1 MTSCRSLLFAAAVCA
16 CPVLVPDSLY
26 AQTGFWDSTKDTTD
40 RAMRF
45 LTMREQPNAER
56 ARDLYQEADQ
66 LFRAAAARVNQ
77 TQRDGE
83 AEGTEKKD
91 FARAAKLF
99 ARAADAQPGTA
110 LAQDAMFMQAE
121 SLFFSDQLPDAADVY
136 ERLNKEFPNN
146 RHVDQAAARAFAIS
160 QYWIDTEVA
169 TQDDWFKFNL
179 FDASR
184 PRLDAEGHAV
194 RVLDQIRYDNPTGRL
209 ADDATMAAAVEYMRQ
224 GDFETADEFLT
235 DLRETFPESDHFFN
249 AHLMGIR
256 CKLEVFAGPKYS
268 GLMLE
273 EADKLVRQTRERF
286 PDRLQD
292 PETSEMVA
300 RAAAEVAFRR
310 AEKLNDRAIYRE
322 KRSEY
327 GAARLH
333 YQKILRDYPSTPFA
347 ERARERLE
355 AITSYPDVPAERVS
369 ATLLK
374 RIFPDSRRSTPLET
388 KFNSPT
394 GERSESIYR

>member
-1 MTSCRSLLFAAAVCA
+1 MLGVNSLQ
-16 CPVLVPDSLY
+16 
-26 AQTGFWDSTKDTTD
+26 AQDGFWDSTKDSTD
-40 RAMRF
+40 RALRF
-45 LTMREQPNAER
+45 LTMREQPDAER
-56 ARDLYQEADQ
+56 ARELYQEADQ
-66 LFRAAAARVNQ
+66 LFRAAAARTKQ
-77 TQRDGE
+77 TELDGE

-121 SLFFSDQLPDAADVY
+121 SLFFSDQLPDATDVY

-160 QYWIDTEVA
+160 QYWIDTERA
-169 TQDDWFKFNL
+169 TEDDWFKFNL
-179 FDASR
+179 FDPSR
-184 PRLDAEGHAV
+184 PRLDTEGHAV

-310 AEKLNDRAIYRE
+310 AEKLNDRATFRE

-333 YQKILRDYPSTPFA
+333 YQMILRDYPSTPFA

-355 AITSYPDVPAERVS
+355 AISGYPAVPAERVT
-369 ATLLK
+369 AMMLK
-374 RIFPDSRRSTPLET
+374 RVFPDSRRSPPLET
-388 KFNSPT
+388 KFNSST
-394 GERSESIYR
+394 GEQNESIYR

>member
-1 MTSCRSLLFAAAVCA
+1 MTSCRTLLL
-16 CPVLVPDSLY
+16 VLFVGVVPWPGTQTLQ

-40 RAMRF
+40 RALRY
-45 LTMREQPNAER
+45 LTMREQPDAER
-56 ARDLYQEADQ
+56 ARELYQEGDQ
-66 LFRAAAARVNQ
+66 LFRSAAARMNQ

-83 AEGTEKKD
+83 TEGSEKKD
-91 FARAAKLF
+91 FAKAAKLF
-99 ARAADAQPGTA
+99 ARAADAQPESA

-146 RHVDQAAARAFAIS
+146 RHVDQAAARAFSIS
-160 QYWIDTEVA
+160 QYWIDTEKA
-169 TQDDWFKFNL
+169 TSDDWFKLNL

-184 PRLDAEGHAV
+184 PRLDTEGHAV

-224 GDFETADEFLT
+224 GEFEMADEFLT

-327 GAARLH
+327 GAARVH

-347 ERARERLE
+347 DRARERLE
-355 AITSYPDVPAERVS
+355 AISSYPDVPAERMT

-374 RIFPDSRRSTPLET
+374 RAFPDSRRSPPLET
-388 KFNSPT
+388 KFNSPS
-394 GERSESIYR
+394 GKKNESIYR

>member
-1 MTSCRSLLFAAAVCA
+1 MNSL
-16 CPVLVPDSLY
+16 S
-26 AQTGFWDSTKDTTD
+26 AQEAFWDSTKETTD
-40 RAMRF
+40 RALRF

-56 ARDLYQEADQ
+56 ARELYQQADQ
-66 LFRAAAARVNQ
+66 LFRAAAARANQ
-77 TQRDGE
+77 TQRDAE

-91 FARAAKLF
+91 FAQAAKIF

-121 SLFFSDQLPDAADVY
+121 SLFFSDQLPEAADVY

-160 QYWIDTEVA
+160 QYWIDTERA
-169 TQDDWFKFNL
+169 TEDDWFKFNL
-179 FDASR
+179 FDPSR
-184 PRLDAEGHAV
+184 PRLDTEGHAV

-224 GDFETADEFLT
+224 GEFETADEFLT

-256 CKLEVFAGPKYS
+256 CKLELFAGPQYS

-273 EADKLVRQTRERF
+273 EADKLVKQTRQRF

-292 PETSEMVA
+292 PATSEMVA
-300 RAAAEVAFRR
+300 RAAAEIAFRR
-310 AEKLNDRAIYRE
+310 AEKLDTRAIFRE

-333 YQKILRDYPSTPFA
+333 YQKILRDYPNTPFA
-347 ERARERLE
+347 DRARERLE
-355 AITSYPDVPAERVS
+355 AISGYPDAPAERVT
-369 ATLLK
+369 AMVLK
-374 RIFPDSRRSTPLET
+374 RIFPDSRQSPPLET
-388 KFNSPT
+388 KFNSST
-394 GERSESIYR
+394 GERNESIYR